1 MKEKLFAA
9 KAELRIRQ
17 RQLNA
22 AQRGYTKV
30 LKRIEVLNGRTGKL
44 AALEPTSEHFRRGEG
59 EAVAGT
65 RIEEPLSGDV
75 LAETSPEVQRAKS
88 VAGED

>member
-44 AALEPTSEHFRRGEG
+44 AAVEPTLEHLRRGEG
-59 EAVAGT
+59 QAVAGT
-65 RIEEPLSGDV
+65 RVEEPLQGDV
-75 LAETSPEVQRAKS
+75 LATPASEVQRHAG
-88 VAGED
+88 VEGED

>member
-30 LKRIEVLNGRTGKL
+30 VKRIEELNGRTGTL
-44 AALEPTSEHFRRGEG
+44 AGTEPTLEHLRRGEG
-59 EAVAGT
+59 ENAFGT
-65 RIEEPLSGDV
+65 RIEEPLQGDV
-75 LAETSPEVQRAKS
+75 LAESSPEVQRLAR
-88 VAGED
+88 VEGTD

>member
-30 LKRIEVLNGRTGKL
+30 LKRIEELNGRTGKL
-44 AALEPTSEHFRRGEG
+44 AALKPTLEHLRRGEG
-59 EAVAGT
+59 QAVAGT
-65 RIEEPLSGDV
+65 RIEEQVSSDV
-75 LAETSPEVQRAKS
+75 SATPAPEIQRPES
-88 VAGED
+88 VAGKD

>member
-22 AQRGYTKV
+22 AQRGYAKV
-30 LKRIEVLNGRTGKL
+30 VKRIEELNGRTGKL
-44 AALEPTSEHFRRGEG
+44 AGVESTSEHIQRGEG
-59 EAVAGT
+59 EGLAGT
-65 RIEEPLSGDV
+65 RSEEPLPSNV
-75 LAETSPEVQRAKS
+75 SATSAPEVQRPEG
-88 VAGED
+88 VEGTD

>member
-30 LKRIEVLNGRTGKL
+30 LKRIEELNGRTGKL
-44 AALEPTSEHFRRGEG
+44 AAIEPTLEHLRRGEG
-59 EAVAGT
+59 EDAVGT
-65 RIEEPLSGDV
+65 RNEEQVSSDV
-75 LAETSPEVQRAKS
+75 SATSASEVQRP
-88 VAGED
+88 AGVEGTD